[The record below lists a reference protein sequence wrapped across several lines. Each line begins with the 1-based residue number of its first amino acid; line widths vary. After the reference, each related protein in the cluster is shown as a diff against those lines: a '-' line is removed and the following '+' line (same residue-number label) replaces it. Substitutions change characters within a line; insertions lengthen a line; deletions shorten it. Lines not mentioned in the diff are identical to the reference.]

1 MVGTVQSYDEILN
14 ADDLAVKIVNS
25 YSALH
30 NQHQVWI
37 EQTKELRNYI
47 FATDTHTTSNSGLPW
62 KNSTTIPKICQIRDN
77 LHSNYI
83 AALFPNDDWL
93 RWEAAD
99 FESNDMEKAST
110 IEAYMKTKLRES
122 NFQEVVSRLLYDYI
136 DYGNAFADC
145 EFVNEDDIN
154 EDTGEVIKGYI
165 GPRALRVSPY
175 DIVFNPAAA
184 RFKDT
189 PKYTRY
195 VKDLGELQY
204 EAETQPNAK
213 WKQDVVQKVLDNRTT
228 FATYEV
234 ADWAKAEGIQM
245 DGFGSLQEYYGSGTV
260 ELIEFEGSTYDEQN
274 GELLNDYIITV
285 VDRAYV
291 VRKIKNPRWLRGST
305 KVHAGWRLRPDNL
318 YAMGPLDN
326 LVGMQY
332 RIDHLENLKAD
343 VFDMIAHPPL
353 KIRGDVDDFEWGPNA
368 EIDVGEDGDVE
379 MMKLD
384 ATALNADFQIQ
395 QLMQTMEEMAGAPK
409 QAMGVRTP
417 GEKTAFEV
425 QQLENAAGRI
435 FQEKTTN
442 FEVNVLEP
450 LLNNMLEMARR
461 EFNGADTVRVIDDE
475 LGLETFINITKDD
488 LVARGKLRPVG
499 ARHFAAQSQLM
510 QNINGIF
517 NSPLGQA
524 IAPHISNK
532 KLAVM
537 VEDILNIER
546 YELVKE
552 NVAIFEQMETQ
563 RLVQQ
568 GQEDLEVESMT
579 PVEEEDAGQEEDQR
593 QRVCREQGRP
603 RRSRPASAIIKKNT
617 LITTPNL
624 KLRSN
629 GLGIIKLIVTL
640 VLMGM
645 EMGRI

>member
-1 MVGTVQSYDEILN
+1 MAGSILEFDEVLG
-14 ADDLAVKIVNS
+14 AHDLAVKIVGQ

-37 EQTKELRNYI
+37 EQTKEQRNYV
-47 FATDTHTTSNSGLPW
+47 FATDTRSTSNSQLPW
-62 KNSTTIPKICQIRDN
+62 KNSTTIPKLCQIRDN
-77 LHSNYI
+77 LHSNYM

-99 FESNDMEKAST
+99 FESAALDKAST

-122 NFQEVVSRLLYDYI
+122 GFKETISRMLYDFI
-136 DYGNAFADC
+136 DYGNVFGDC
-145 EFVNEDDIN
+145 EFVNEDQNN

-189 PKYTRY
+189 PKFTRY
-195 VKDLGELQY
+195 VKSLGELQY
-204 EAETQPNAK
+204 EAETQPGAG
-213 WKQDVVQKVLDNRTT
+213 WKQDVVKQMLDTRST
-228 FATYEV
+228 FAEYEV
-234 ADWAKAEGIQM
+234 ADWAKAEGIEI

-260 ELIEFEGSTYDEQN
+260 ELIEFEGTIFDEDS
-274 GELLNDYIITV
+274 GELLTDYIITI

-291 VRKIKNPRWLRGST
+291 VRKVKNPRWLRGST

-353 KIRGDVDDFEWGPNA
+353 KIRGDVEDFEWGPNA

-395 QLMQTMEEMAGAPK
+395 TLMQTMEEMAGAPK

-425 QQLENAAGRI
+425 QQLDNASGRI
-435 FQEKTTN
+435 FQEKATI
-442 FEVNVLEP
+442 FEVMMDD

-461 EFNGADTVRVIDDE
+461 ELNGSDTIRVIDDE
-475 LGLETFINITKDD
+475 LGVETFLDITKED
-488 LVARGKLRPVG
+488 LVSRGKLRPVG
-499 ARHFAAQSQLM
+499 ARHFAAQAQLM

-532 KLAVM
+532 RLALM

-546 YELVKE
+546 YDLVKE
-552 NVAIFEQMETQ
+552 NVAIFEQAETQ

-568 GQEDLEVESMT
+568 AQEDLEVESMT
-579 PVEEEDAGQEEDQR
+579 PVDEGEEAAIAQEE
-593 QRVCREQGRP
+593 
-603 RRSRPASAIIKKNT
+603 S
-617 LITTPNL
+617 
-624 KLRSN
+624 
-629 GLGIIKLIVTL
+629 
-640 VLMGM
+640 
-645 EMGRI
+645 

>member
-1 MVGTVQSYDEILN
+1 MAGSVLEFNEVLG
-14 ADDLAVKIVNS
+14 AHDLAVKIVNQ
-25 YSALH
+25 YSSLH

-37 EQTKELRNYI
+37 EQTKEQRNYV
-47 FATDTHTTSNSGLPW
+47 FATDTRTTSNSSLPW
-62 KNSTTIPKICQIRDN
+62 KNSTTIPKLCQIRDN
-77 LHSNYI
+77 LHSNYM

-99 FESNDMEKAST
+99 FESADLNKAST

-122 NFQEVVSRLLYDYI
+122 GFKETISRMLYDFI
-136 DYGNAFADC
+136 DYGNVFSDC
-145 EFVNEDDIN
+145 EFVNEDQNN
-154 EDTGEVIKGYI
+154 EETGEVIKGYI
-165 GPRALRVSPY
+165 GPRALRISPY

-189 PKYTRY
+189 PKFTRY
-195 VKDLGELQY
+195 VKSLGELQY
-204 EAETQPNAK
+204 EAETQHSSG
-213 WKQDVVQKVLDNRTT
+213 WKQDVVKQMLDTRST
-228 FATYEV
+228 FAEYEV
-234 ADWAKAEGIQM
+234 ADWAKAEGIEI

-260 ELIEFEGSTYDEQN
+260 ELIEFEGTIFDEDS
-274 GELLNDYIITV
+274 GELLKDYIITI

-305 KVHAGWRLRPDNL
+305 KLHAGWRLRPDNL

-353 KIRGDVDDFEWGPNA
+353 KIRGDVEDFEWGPNA

-395 QLMQTMEEMAGAPK
+395 SLMQTMEEMAGAPK

-425 QQLENAAGRI
+425 QQLDNAAGRI
-435 FQEKTTN
+435 FQEKATA
-442 FEVNVLEP
+442 FEVMMDD

-461 EFNGADTVRVIDDE
+461 ELNGSDTIRVIDDE
-475 LGLETFINITKDD
+475 LGVETFVDITKED
-488 LVARGKLRPVG
+488 LVSRGKLRPVG
-499 ARHFAAQSQLM
+499 ARHFAAQAQLM

-524 IAPHISNK
+524 IAPHVSNK
-532 KLAVM
+532 RLALM

-546 YELVKE
+546 YDLVKE
-552 NVAIFEQMETQ
+552 NIAIFEQTETQ

-568 GQEDLEVESMT
+568 AQEDLEVEAMT
-579 PVEEEDAGQEEDQR
+579 PVDEEVENAEEE
-593 QRVCREQGRP
+593 
-603 RRSRPASAIIKKNT
+603 S
-617 LITTPNL
+617 
-624 KLRSN
+624 
-629 GLGIIKLIVTL
+629 
-640 VLMGM
+640 
-645 EMGRI
+645 